1 MDSGWE
7 RASDFDENS
16 EVTPGVF
23 TFIEEGTNNADSG
36 FVLTTDGS
44 ITIGTTN
51 LEFSQF
57 SGAGQITAGTGINKT
72 GNTLDIDNT
81 VVTLSDTQELS
92 NKTFVTP
99 VLGTP
104 SSGNLSNCTALP
116 TSSLTGTITNDQLA
130 GSD

>member
-1 MDSGWE
+1 MQRPKNITLTGVKTIDGISLSSDQRVLVKNQTTASENGIYLCKSGSWE

-51 LEFSQF
+51 LEF
-57 SGAGQITAGTGINKT
+57 
-72 GNTLDIDNT
+72 
-81 VVTLSDTQELS
+81 LSFQDR
-92 NKTFVTP
+92 
-99 VLGTP
+99 
-104 SSGNLSNCTALP
+104 
-116 TSSLTGTITNDQLA
+116 TNNSRYRDKQNWQYFRY
-130 GSD
+130 